1 MCFCQSFMNEIYKYL
16 ASDKDRPS
24 EEMVLASKR
33 WGISLGNIDFLL
45 VIFREVLKGQGYF
58 AVVLAFELKLLAMGW
73 FSLPSLFLQKAD
85 LNEELRG
92 LRCVVSHSGKIAMH
106 VLERLIA
113 YGALPITVS
122 DSKGYLVDEDGF
134 DYMKITFLRD
144 IKAQQRSLRFDVA
157 FPCASRNEIDQSDAI
172 NLVNSGCHILVE
184 GSNMPFTLEAVN
196 ILRKANVFIAPAMA
210 ADAGRV
216 CSLLLQG
223 I

>member
-85 LNEELRG
+85 LNKELRG

-122 DSKGYLVDEDGF
+122 G
-134 DYMKITFLRD
+134 TFLFLANIVERLQNRLMLGLSTMM
-144 IKAQQRSLRFDVA
+144 KQ
-157 FPCASRNEIDQSDAI
+157 
-172 NLVNSGCHILVE
+172 NLGVKGCHILVE

-216 CSLLLQG
+216 CPLLLQG